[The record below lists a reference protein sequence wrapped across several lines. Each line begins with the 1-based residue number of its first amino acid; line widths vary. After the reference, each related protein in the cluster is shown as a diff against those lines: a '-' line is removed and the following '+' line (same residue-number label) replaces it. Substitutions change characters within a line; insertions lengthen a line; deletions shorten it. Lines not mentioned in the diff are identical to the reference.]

1 MPKVA
6 TSSDSTNEPQENN
19 PIATTS
25 DAHKEDDSGNIS
37 STTNNDESS
46 VEDTSE
52 PIAAVNPFNNSKVRN
67 ADLDDDTEAIPA
79 TKSDS
84 KEEKPKEPELEGANL
99 FASTNTKNL
108 FAAATSKSSSLLS
121 NGKQFLTK

>member
-1 MPKVA
+1 M
-6 TSSDSTNEPQENN
+6 ENN

-25 DAHKEDDSGNIS
+25 DAPKEDDSANIS
-37 STTNNDESS
+37 STTNNDEANA
-46 VEDTSE
+46 ETTSE
-52 PIAAVNPFNNSKVRN
+52 PKPSSNPFNNSKVRN

-84 KEEKPKEPELEGANL
+84 KEEKPKEPELEGTNL

-121 NGKQFLTK
+121 NGKQS